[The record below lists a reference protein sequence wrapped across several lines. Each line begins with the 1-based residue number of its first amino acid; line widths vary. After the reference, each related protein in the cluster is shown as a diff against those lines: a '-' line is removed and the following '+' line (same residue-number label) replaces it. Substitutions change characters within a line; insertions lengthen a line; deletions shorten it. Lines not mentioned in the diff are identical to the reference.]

1 MKKLSSINRILYLS
15 LLCTILLITARII
28 YTGNWRF
35 ASLVWNMFLAFVP
48 FMFSM
53 ILLKK
58 ANSRR
63 WVQYFL
69 LASWLVF
76 FPNAPYIITDFVHL
90 DHTPPVPFWYDL
102 VIIFWAAWNGLILGF
117 VSLLNVEKFLLT
129 RFSRKQVNVMVYISL
144 VLCAFGVYAGR
155 YLRWNSWDVVA
166 NPHEIYRDVKYIA
179 LNPEDNLRTWGV
191 TFLFSVLMI
200 ICYYTIRELK
210 QAMGGKQ
217 DAQP

>member
-1 MKKLSSINRILYLS
+1 MKKKSSINSILYLS
-15 LLCTILLITARII
+15 LLCTVLLIAIRII

-35 ASLVWNMFLAFVP
+35 ASLVWNMFLAFLP
-48 FMFSM
+48 FIFSTT
-53 ILLKK
+53 LLKK
-58 ANSRR
+58 INRSK
-63 WVQYFL
+63 WIQYFL
-69 LASWLVF
+69 LACWLIF
-76 FPNAPYIITDFVHL
+76 LPNAPYIITDFVHL

-117 VSLLNVEKFLLT
+117 ISLLNIEKFLLA
-129 RFSRKQVNVMVYISL
+129 RFSRTQVNVMVYISL

-179 LNPEDNLRTWGV
+179 LNPEDNMRTWGV

-200 ICYYTIRELK
+200 ICYYTIKQLK
-210 QAMGGKQ
+210 QAMREL
-217 DAQP
+217 

>member
-1 MKKLSSINRILYLS
+1 MKKKSSINSILYLS
-15 LLCTILLITARII
+15 LLCTVLLIAIRII

-35 ASLVWNMFLAFVP
+35 ASLVWNMFLAFLP
-48 FMFSM
+48 FIFSTT
-53 ILLKK
+53 LLKK
-58 ANSRR
+58 TNSSK
-63 WVQYFL
+63 WIQYFL
-69 LASWLVF
+69 LACWLIF
-76 FPNAPYIITDFVHL
+76 LPNAPYIITDFVHL

-117 VSLLNVEKFLLT
+117 ISLLNIEKFLLT
-129 RFSRKQVNVMVYISL
+129 RFSRTQVNVMVYISL

-179 LNPEDNLRTWGV
+179 LNPEDNMRTWGV

-200 ICYYTIRELK
+200 ICYYTIKQLK
-210 QAMGGKQ
+210 QAMREL
-217 DAQP
+217 